1 MLYTEW
7 SLVYSEDEFG
17 ANSPIIYWH
26 GIGIGSNLCQ
36 SMSISCQ
43 SLIQANLYQS
53 MPIRGQFFTKTR
65 VCQLSNLCQSQQ
77 IQCQSWPIQCQFHAI
92 TEAIC
97 PFNLGTSPLYGMVP
111 SLLGGRR
118 SCATAPD
125 RHHHMANLEP
135 VLSQSLVNP

>member
-7 SLVYSEDEFG
+7 SLVYSEDEFE

-53 MPIRGQFFTKTR
+53 MPIRGQFFTETK
-65 VCQLSNLCQSQQ
+65 VCQLSNLCQSEQ

-97 PFNLGTSPLYGMVP
+97 LDNQGTSALYGTVS
-111 SLLGGRR
+111 SLLGGR
-118 SCATAPD
+118 SS
-125 RHHHMANLEP
+125 RHPGTNP
-135 VLSQSLVNP
+135 CPTPRGQS

>member
-7 SLVYSEDEFG
+7 SLVYSEDEFE

-111 SLLGGRR
+111 SLLGGRNVRNSTR
-118 SCATAPD
+118 SATPYG
-125 RHHHMANLEP
+125 
-135 VLSQSLVNP
+135 QSRTSP